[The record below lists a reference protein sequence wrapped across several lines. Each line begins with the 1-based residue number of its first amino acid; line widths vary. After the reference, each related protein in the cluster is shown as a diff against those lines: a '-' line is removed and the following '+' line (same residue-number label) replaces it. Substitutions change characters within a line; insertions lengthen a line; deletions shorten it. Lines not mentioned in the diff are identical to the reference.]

1 MSSPQLGRPRQSHID
16 VAALDATR
24 DLLVELGYSRT
35 TVQRIAERAGV
46 SLTAIYRRWPSK
58 LELVTDAVFPP
69 FDDVQVQPIGDLRG
83 DLKRF
88 LRAFRAL
95 YGTPAARAAIPGLM
109 LDCQALGQE
118 RLRLEQFRGQHSR
131 GNMRANFRAV
141 LAAAPASMVD
151 PAIDPDDV
159 FDLLIGSALVRT
171 FVLGTTSR
179 GRSPDRTVDLLCRAV
194 APTTKP
200 RRRRAAS

>member
-69 FDDVQVQPIGDLRG
+69 LQPGFD
-83 DLKRF
+83 
-88 LRAFRAL
+88 
-95 YGTPAARAAIPGLM
+95 AAEKIY
-109 LDCQALGQE
+109 E
-118 RLRLEQFRGQHSR
+118 
-131 GNMRANFRAV
+131 
-141 LAAAPASMVD
+141 
-151 PAIDPDDV
+151 I
-159 FDLLIGSALVRT
+159 
-171 FVLGTTSR
+171 
-179 GRSPDRTVDLLCRAV
+179 
-194 APTTKP
+194 
-200 RRRRAAS
+200 